1 MLPSSGTGTAIDDP
15 QPPAELPAVGAER
28 RTANEQ
34 ILSSLTEDR
43 HASELLKQIWE
54 IEVPLG
60 RMSAPVP
67 VSEIAESLDHV
78 VVNRRFGVEQ
88 GTDANGD
95 TKIRSVDDCTESLV
109 NAACAVRERLHHDGL
124 DSLVQ
129 CAKRLSTALGHNADL
144 SFFKADVDAAY
155 RRVPVASSCLN
166 LVWIVFLVN
175 GITWASCHRSL
186 AFGLVAAVHA
196 WNRVGACLTHICR
209 QLLRIP
215 LLRYVD
221 DLFAVEPSRSAPH
234 ALGCVARVIRA
245 VLGTD
250 ALRAHKMAVGNYSLA
265 CQLSQWTRSW
275 SRAACAAMQGVKV
288 SEAPLIVLGA
298 SVSCLIAVLRCCPS
312 PDKAAKWSDILL
324 RVIATGIMS
333 PGLAKKMAGRLSW
346 AAQTTFRRAGRAMV
360 RPFFASA
367 FAPLGG
373 ARAGPALLSAC
384 HWWLVV
390 LRSGISEAIPLR
402 ISSREPVILLT
413 DARGLPAH
421 TGAVLYADG
430 HKFYT
435 ALAPPASATSW
446 FSKRADNQIM
456 GLEIFA
462 VVVALSTF
470 WVHLQGRSVIVFV
483 DNTGGEHALLRG
495 SAKSSD
501 HNALVHGIWTAA
513 LLGNIGLWFERVSS
527 RENIADLPSREEYEL
542 LKQLGATWVEPSIDE
557 TVWNPGV
564 PT

>member
-1 MLPSSGTGTAIDDP
+1 MAFWAQATQRPDPFASSGSLPPAVCQALDWVGKTAPDDAIAWRERATAEIEQAADRFRNSGESDRWLRECDSGIAEVLKHVNLPLLQHLIKQSGWHDPQVVDMLRNGAQVVGMLPSSGTGTAIDDP

-88 GTDANGD
+88 GIDANGD
-95 TKIRSVDDCTESLV
+95 IKIRSVDDCTESLV

-209 QLLRIP
+209 QLLKIP

-234 ALGCVARVIRA
+234 ALSCVARVIRA

-265 CQLSQWTRSW
+265 CQFSQWTRSW

-288 SEAPLIVLGA
+288 SEAPLVVLGA

-360 RPFFASA
+360 RPFFAQA
-367 FAPLGG
+367 FAPLRG
-373 ARAGPALLSAC
+373 ARASPALLSAC
-384 HWWLVV
+384 HWWQVV

-402 ISSREPVILLT
+402 ISLREPVILLT
-413 DARGLPAH
+413 GACFVSAH
-421 TGAVLYADG
+421 RSR
-430 HKFYT
+430 
-435 ALAPPASATSW
+435 AL
-446 FSKRADNQIM
+446 R
-456 GLEIFA
+456 
-462 VVVALSTF
+462 
-470 WVHLQGRSVIVFV
+470 
-483 DNTGGEHALLRG
+483 
-495 SAKSSD
+495 
-501 HNALVHGIWTAA
+501 
-513 LLGNIGLWFERVSS
+513 
-527 RENIADLPSREEYEL
+527 
-542 LKQLGATWVEPSIDE
+542 
-557 TVWNPGV
+557 
-564 PT
+564 